1 MSKYFQHP
9 FFNNPFFNQPFF
21 KDNDFFKE
29 PFFTGIGGITP
40 PVTNPVVPKVLTS
53 TIAAKN
59 SKRIIVEFDQEMRGK
74 GDIRQALEIIVDG
87 GAPLVA
93 SSVSFS
99 HHFMSLVFSSG
110 FAAGQVISWKYD
122 DTQAGL
128 DLESTA
134 GVKADNQ
141 TYAVTNNLVAVTAPP
156 APPADDILD
165 LDGDGIA
172 DEVIGT
178 ITEDADSIN
187 IDLDNDG
194 VADVVIKKK
203 KKKNKKKDK

>member
-29 PFFTGIGGITP
+29 PFFTGIGGSGVIPTVP
-40 PVTNPVVPKVLTS
+40 AVPKVNTS
-53 TIAAKN
+53 TIFGN
-59 SKRIIVEFDQEMRGK
+59 NPKRFIVEFDQEMRAK
-74 GDIRQALEIIVDG
+74 GDIKTKIFIIIDG
-87 GAPLVA
+87 GQPLLPSGVT
-93 SSVSFS
+93 FT
-99 HHFMSLVFSSG
+99 HHDMICTFLSEFK
-110 FAAGQVISWKYD
+110 AGQVVSWSYD
-122 DTQAGL
+122 DTDPAVV
-128 DLESTA
+128 LESVH